1 MSLPGRAL
9 PTAWATALAGLALG
23 LGLAALGLQEG
34 LVAMTA
40 AGAAALVGV
49 PATVSLALRLRDG
62 LGNRGLDRDRRLL
75 RTEAHLLRL
84 GALVTGAMAV
94 VGARQAAPGPWALP
108 AVGAAVLLLAGLW
121 LLRRGQAGQSPALDL
136 DLRRTRLPLE
146 LAALALAG
154 VLLGQRF
161 PWADAAAGLA
171 VAARMFG
178 AGWGLGKATTLEAAC
193 GGCGGGCGCG

>member
-1 MSLPGRAL
+1 MSLPGRVQPA
-9 PTAWATALAGLALG
+9 AWATALAGIACGLG
-23 LGLAALGLQEG
+23 LGTLGLQEG

-40 AGAAALVGV
+40 AGAAALAGV
-49 PATVSLALRLRDG
+49 PATVSLALRLRAG

-84 GALVTGAMAV
+84 GSLVAGALAV
-94 VGARQAAPGPWALP
+94 LGARQSVPGPWVLP
-108 AVGAAVLLLAGLW
+108 ALGLTVILLLALW
-121 LLRRGQAGQSPALDL
+121 LLRRGQGGQNPALDL
-136 DLRRTRLPLE
+136 DLRRTRLPLD
-146 LAALALAG
+146 LAVLALAG

-171 VAARMFG
+171 VAVRMFM